1 MIYLAADFSNWTVD
15 AATPPENATNI
26 GNGGFFPFGFEGTLR
41 GAATCFFGF
50 VGFDCIATTGEEVRH
65 PRKNIP
71 RSILLSLLIIFLCY
85 FGVSTVLTLML
96 PYYEQDVNAPLPY
109 AFEYVGWPVAMWI
122 VTIGGLVGLLASLF
136 GALFPLP
143 RVMYSMAQD
152 GLLFRFLG
160 KVSPRFQ
167 VPVTGSIV
175 AALFTALIAGLF
187 DLAQLVNLL
196 SIGTLLAYSVV
207 AISITILR
215 YMEYCDAEEQSS
227 PTAAISETTSLTTRS
242 ARFTWSSMCT
252 QLFNVHRVPEPNQLS
267 TRIVGVLTTLFCRC
281 TQRAGGGNSFTLI
294 SLVYSAGLLS
304 LGLGVLLMQ
313 AYPAIRS
320 QKPWALTLLILL
332 ILLIGL
338 VLLLICLQPRE
349 AHSRLFRVPFVPV
362 VPAISIF
369 INIYLMLQ
377 LDSWTWIRFGVW
389 MIVGEWL
396 AQLPIHCCMLICVAF
411 D

>member
-1 MIYLAADFSNWTVD
+1 MD
-15 AATPPENATNI
+15 AATTNATNI
-26 GNGGFFPFGFEGTLR
+26 GNGGFFPFGFEGTLQ

-50 VGFDCIATTGEEVRH
+50 VGFDCIATTGEEVRQ

-96 PYYEQDVNAPLPY
+96 PYYVQDVNAPLPY

-160 KVSPRFQ
+160 KISPRYQ

-175 AALFTALIAGLF
+175 AAIFTALIAGLF
-187 DLAQLVNLL
+187 DLAQLVSLL

-215 YMEYCDAEEQSS
+215 YMEYSESEEQT
-227 PTAAISETTSLTTRS
+227 PQGISETTSLTSRS
-242 ARFTWSSMCT
+242 ERFTWSSVCT
-252 QLFNVHRVPEPNQLS
+252 QLFNVHRAPEPNQIS
-267 TRIVGVLTTLFCRC
+267 TRIVGVLTTLFCGYKMGEEGVPLFPPF
-281 TQRAGGGNSFTLI
+281 TIYLSFNRI
-294 SLVYSAGLLS
+294 SIYIIGLLS
-304 LGLGVLLMQ
+304 LALGVLLMQ
-313 AYPAIRS
+313 GYAAIS
-320 QKPWALTLLILL
+320 SGKAWALTLLILL
-332 ILLIGL
+332 LVLIAV

-349 AHSRLFRVPFVPV
+349 ARSRLFRVPFVPV

-377 LDSWTWIRFGVW
+377 LDTWTWIRFGVW
-389 MIVGEWL
+389 MIVGESPL
-396 AQLPIHCCMLICVAF
+396 FSLSLSSVACF
-411 D
+411 GP